1 MVNLLLKMDLTFLRN
16 LLRRRDTK
24 IIVITTVSGGVL
36 QIICRRYIK
45 NNPEFL
51 EEENENLKETEPG
64 IKNKN
69 RNPKFRG
76 SFPRGGAVV
85 ALPGVS
91 IKVVATFVV
100 KFLAENGLLAGLVT
114 GSGVALSRIPTSA
127 ISTYLREAL
136 PQNLPELERKK
147 LILVNGEKIYLDL
160 CDQNIEYLFAVLK
173 DPAMPY
179 EEKEKLARSILTKY
193 LNLKTVNGR
202 VNFVLC
208 IVFVLYIFSTQD
220 MSSYYIIL
228 RNLIKAIKEGRVPK
242 IVGRAIIRKLKRRG
256 LLIDPELLEVA
267 YS

>member
-1 MVNLLLKMDLTFLRN
+1 MDLTFLGN
-16 LLRRRDTK
+16 LLRRKEIR

-45 NNPEFL
+45 NNPEIL
-51 EEENENLKETEPG
+51 EKENGNLKETEPG

-76 SFPRGGAVV
+76 SFPRGGVV
-85 ALPGVS
+85 IRLSGIS
-91 IKVVATFVV
+91 IKVVTTFVV
-100 KFLAENGLLAGLVT
+100 KFLAKNGLLVGLVT
-114 GSGVALSRIPTSA
+114 GSGVGLSGIPTSA
-127 ISTYLREAL
+127 LSTYLREAL

-147 LILVNGEKIYLDL
+147 FILVDGEKVYLDL

-173 DPAMPY
+173 DPTLAY
-179 EEKEKLARSILTKY
+179 EEKEKLARSILTKC
-193 LNLKTVNGR
+193 LNLKTMNDR

-208 IVFVLYIFSTQD
+208 IVFMLYIFSTQD

-228 RNLIKAIKEGRVPK
+228 KNLIKAIREGK
-242 IVGRAIIRKLKRRG
+242 ISKVVGRAIIMKLRKRG